1 MRKQVTFAAVA
12 AMLAMGM
19 GLDSSPVRVTAASG
33 PSAGQQNLQEL
44 FSIFHGRRPRG
55 ERITAN
61 LQSETEV
68 PSISSLAHGRF
79 EAEIDDDNVEYEL
92 SFEALQGVVTQSHIH
107 IAQPNVNGGIMVW
120 LCNTA
125 TNPGPASFTGP
136 ACPAAPGGTVTGI
149 IKATDVLAVTAQG
162 IAAGEFGEFVTA
174 LKKELAYV
182 NVHSSLFTGGEIR
195 GQVNRKGR

>member
-1 MRKQVTFAAVA
+1 MRKQITFAAVA
-12 AMLAMGM
+12 AMLALGM
-19 GLDSSPVRVTAASG
+19 GTGTAPVTAASG
-33 PSAGQQNLQEL
+33 PKVEQNFQDF

-61 LQSETEV
+61 LQSENEV
-68 PSISSLAHGRF
+68 PTISSPAFGRF
-79 EAEIDDDNVEYEL
+79 EAEIDDDEIEYEL
-92 SFEALQGVVTQSHIH
+92 SFEGLRGVVTQSHIH

-125 TNPGPASFTGP
+125 TNPGPAGFAGP
-136 ACPAAPGGTVTGI
+136 ACPAAPGGTVSGTL
-149 IKATDVLAVTAQG
+149 KAADVLAVTPQG
-162 IAAGEFGEFVTA
+162 IAVGDFPAFVTA

-182 NVHSSLFTGGEIR
+182 NVHSSLFPGGEIR